1 LESSYKL
8 STLKRSTIAISSVVL
23 VEVIL
28 GLAVGS
34 FAIMSDGLHALL
46 DALTMLMLLITTRI
60 SVKPP
65 DEEHMYGHE
74 KFESVGGLIGG
85 IALLGIALVILYE
98 NLLRVLKNQTIS
110 FGIEYVGF
118 IAIAYTF
125 CIDFFRIGTFLK
137 ARRSESTTMKA
148 GFYHAV
154 ADLSSTII
162 AFLGFGLAT
171 LGFRYGDSLASMVL
185 GVLLTYLSVRLV
197 WSSGM
202 ELTDTIS
209 KEVADRVRREILGT
223 KEICSCS
230 DLKIRKAGEKTYVR
244 ATVQVPDYLGLE
256 EAHDLAS
263 RVEAKIKNLLGNAEA
278 VIHTEP
284 WKTEMPTEKLVEKM
298 ATEIEGV
305 REAHE
310 TNAAYTDGKLFI
322 TLHAYVDPQLSVERA
337 HEIAEKIEDR
347 IEERIRNVENVAV
360 HIEPFSV
367 RRRRGSMVNEE
378 EIRNI
383 VHKTAKNYQQ
393 AFRVKRMV
401 TYVAGKKRYINIDC
415 SFTKQISVEDAHKI
429 SSQIEE
435 NIREHFVE
443 TTVVVHMEPG

>member
-1 LESSYKL
+1 
-8 STLKRSTIAISSVVL
+8 
-23 VEVIL
+23 
-28 GLAVGS
+28 
-34 FAIMSDGLHALL
+34 
-46 DALTMLMLLITTRI
+46 
-60 SVKPP
+60 
-65 DEEHMYGHE
+65 
-74 KFESVGGLIGG
+74 
-85 IALLGIALVILYE
+85 
-98 NLLRVLKNQTIS
+98 
-110 FGIEYVGF
+110 
-118 IAIAYTF
+118 
-125 CIDFFRIGTFLK
+125 
-137 ARRSESTTMKA
+137 
-148 GFYHAV
+148 
-154 ADLSSTII
+154 
-162 AFLGFGLAT
+162 
-171 LGFRYGDSLASMVL
+171 
-185 GVLLTYLSVRLV
+185 
-197 WSSGM
+197 M

-209 KEVADRVRREILGT
+209 KGVATKVEREILGT
-223 KEICSCS
+223 KEVCSCN

-322 TLHAYVDPQLSVERA
+322 TLHAYVDPKLSVERA

-443 TTVVVHMEPG
+443 TTVVVHMEPS